1 MKKPSSS
8 AFLVFVAALAALSI
22 LAAVTM
28 WWPLTAVAIGLAF
41 GFTLQRGRFC
51 GAAILSSVVLLKERD
66 GVIGAGL
73 AIGVAMIGFAA
84 MNALGWIE
92 PNPKRLLLLPAIVG
106 GLLFGVGMV
115 FAGGCVTGSLF
126 KAGEGRLGSILAV
139 LGVAI
144 GSTAMAAGALTP
156 VREAAASV
164 TSGLSAGPGIFQVAS
179 VSFPLLAGPIGLVT
193 VGVLGVVAWKRRK
206 ARGDRPLLQRLA
218 GGGWSFASAGA
229 VLGALGWLTYL
240 ASADAGRNYPLGA
253 TEGVFGWTA
262 FLVGGRAPM
271 VWWMMVMTTA
281 MVAGSSVSAW
291 LRGELSLKS
300 ADGATLI
307 VSLLGGVL
315 VGAGAVL
322 GQGCFVGHGLSGWA
336 LLSIQSLIFGVCMI
350 LANWATTIVYLRGL
364 R

>member
-8 AFLVFVAALAALSI
+8 AFLVFVAALVVLSI
-22 LAAVTM
+22 VAVVTR

-73 AIGVAMIGFAA
+73 AVGVAMIGFAA
-84 MNALGWIE
+84 MTSLGWIE
-92 PNPKRLLLLPAIVG
+92 PNPKRLMLLPAIVG
-106 GLLFGVGMV
+106 GLVFGVGMV
-115 FAGGCVTGSLF
+115 LAGGCVTGSLF
-126 KAGEGRLGSILAV
+126 KAGEGRLGSILAL
-139 LGVAI
+139 LGIAL
-144 GSTAMAAGALTP
+144 GTSAMAAGALTP
-156 VREAAASV
+156 AREAITSV
-164 TSGLSAGPGIFQVAS
+164 TAGLSAGPGLFQVVG
-179 VSFPLLAGPIGLVT
+179 VSFPLFAGPLGAIIVL
-193 VGVLGVVAWKRRK
+193 VLGTLAWKRRK
-206 ARGDRPLLQRLA
+206 AKGDRPLLQRLS
-218 GGGWSFASAGA
+218 GDGWSFATAGA

-240 ASADAGRNYPLGA
+240 ASAGAGRNYPLGA

-271 VWWMMVMTTA
+271 VWWMMVMTA
-281 MVAGSSVSAW
+281 ALVAGSSVSAW

-315 VGAGAVL
+315 VGVGAVL
-322 GQGCFVGHGLSGWA
+322 GQGCFVGNGLSGWA

-350 LANWATTIVYLRGL
+350 LANWATTIVYLRGI

>member
-1 MKKPSSS
+1 MKSIHRSL
-8 AFLVFVAALAALSI
+8 FLVFVATMVVLSI
-22 LAAVTM
+22 FAVVTM
-28 WWPLTAVAIGLAF
+28 WWPLTAIAIGLAF
-41 GFTLQRGRFC
+41 GFALQRGRFC
-51 GAAILSSVVLLKERD
+51 GAAILSSVVLLKERE
-66 GVIGAGL
+66 GVLGAGL

-84 MNALGWIE
+84 MSALGWID

-106 GLLFGVGMV
+106 GLVFGVGMV
-115 FAGGCVTGSLF
+115 LAGGCVTGSLF

-156 VREAAASV
+156 AREAIATV
-164 TSGLSAGPGIFQVAS
+164 TSGLSAGPGLFQVAG
-179 VSFPLLAGPIGLVT
+179 VSFPLLAGP
-193 VGVLGVVAWKRRK
+193 LGAIIVIALGALAWKKRK
-206 ARGDRPLLQRLA
+206 KASDRPLLQRLA
-218 GGGWSFASAGA
+218 SDGWSFATAGA

-240 ASADAGRNYPLGA
+240 ASAEAGRNYPLGA

-271 VWWMMVMTTA
+271 VWWMMVMTA
-281 MVAGSSVSAW
+281 ALIVGSSMSAW

-300 ADGATLI
+300 ADGETLI
-307 VSLLGGVL
+307 VSLIGGVL

-336 LLSIQSLIFGVCMI
+336 LLSIQSLIFGVCMV
-350 LANWATTIVYLRGL
+350 LANWATTIVYLRGV